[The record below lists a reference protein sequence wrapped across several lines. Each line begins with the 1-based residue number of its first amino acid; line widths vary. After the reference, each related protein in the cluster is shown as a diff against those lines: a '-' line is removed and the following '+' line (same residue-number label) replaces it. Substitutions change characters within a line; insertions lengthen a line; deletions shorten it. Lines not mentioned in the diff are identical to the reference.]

1 MQVEICREFK
11 YSRDGINDIDA
22 HKGAIVDLPDH
33 VAKGLIAEGYC
44 KAVEDKKS
52 LGPAPEN
59 KALFAAE
66 ENKADQPAPKRGRKP
81 AMPTIGYEG
90 GED

>member
-1 MQVEICREFK
+1 MQVEVCTDFLF
-11 YSRDGINDIDA
+11 SRDGI
-22 HKGAIVDLPDH
+22 HSQKLVKGAVVDVPDH
-33 VAKGLIAEGYC
+33 MAKGLIFEGYC
-44 KAVEDKKS
+44 RAVEAKKDA
-52 LGPAPEN
+52 GQAPEN

-66 ENKADQPAPKRGRKP
+66 ENKAEQPAARRGRKA